1 MFSSMVITKERME
14 QQCKATTAAE
24 LDKLHKAIADTP
36 NLVRRMQPSTI
47 TVPSSSESESSD
59 NEPPM
64 TRARAKNPS
73 YQASLLT
80 VIDNNTRLQDRVA
93 VLSRKAATYKSSR
106 DETEY
111 RYEQIRI
118 DNTNLRVELSDAQLR
133 IAQLRKISSAFVALL
148 VGFLSLTV
156 ALISH

>member
-1 MFSSMVITKERME
+1 MVITKERME

-36 NLVRRMQPSTI
+36 NLVRRTQSSTI

-80 VIDNNTRLQDRVA
+80 VIDNNKRLQDRVG
-93 VLSRKAATYKSSR
+93 AATYKSSR